1 MLDEDELP
9 LTNYIAVVLAGGEGS
24 RMGRNKLLMEISARP
39 MIRHVVET
47 IRVVFQ
53 HVVVVTGYQRDR
65 VEETLARSPVEFVD
79 SPAADGV
86 AAAIRVGLERAR
98 KLASGTACEGIML
111 CIGDQPRLT
120 EREIAGLIEIYRNS
134 DKSKVLVPVRDDRR
148 GYPVIVPAD
157 FDAVGVDLSSE
168 SVATDYPDN
177 IAVFPTKNPV
187 YDSSVD
193 TPEDYRTF
201 FAI

>member
-1 MLDEDELP
+1 MFDEDDLP
-9 LTNYIAVVLAGGEGS
+9 LGDYIAVVLAGGEGG

-47 IRVVFQ
+47 VRGVFQ
-53 HVVVVTGYQRDR
+53 DIVVVTGHQRDR
-65 VEETLARSPVEFVD
+65 VEEALARSPVEFVD
-79 SPAADGV
+79 SPAADGA
-86 AAAIRVGLERAR
+86 AAAISVGIGRAR
-98 KLASGTACEGIML
+98 ELASYGACKGIVL

-120 EREIAGLIEIYRNS
+120 EREIVGLIEGYEGGDR
-134 DKSKVLVPVRDDRR
+134 SKPLVPVREERR
-148 GYPVIVPAD
+148 GYPVVIPRD
-157 FDAVGVDLSSE
+157 FDIGDIDLSSE
-168 SVATDYPDN
+168 SVVTDFSGQL
-177 IAVFPTKNPV
+177 AVFATKNPV

>member
-1 MLDEDELP
+1 MLDEDDLP
-9 LTNYIAVVLAGGEGS
+9 LANYIAVVLAGGEGA

-47 IRVVFQ
+47 IRGVFQ
-53 HVVVVTGYQRDR
+53 DVIVVTGYQKER

-79 SPAADGV
+79 SPPSEGQ
-86 AAAIRVGLERAR
+86 AAAIDAAFARA
-98 KLASGTACEGIML
+98 KTLPSYGACEGIVL

-120 EREIAGLIEIYRNS
+120 EREIVGLIEVFKAG
-134 DKSKVLVPVRDDRR
+134 DKRKALVPMREVRR
-148 GYPVIVPAD
+148 GYPVIVPPD
-157 FDAVGVDLSSE
+157 FDTSRVDLSSE
-168 SVATDYPDN
+168 SVARDNPDHVM
-177 IAVFPTKNPV
+177 VFPTKNPV

-193 TPEDYRTF
+193 TPEDYRAF